1 MVGDPPNSKRS
12 VPNAS
17 KSIYNA
23 YIFCKR
29 VRNTVLSRGVVSL
42 VLTRLQSAQY
52 NLFHPMRVSR
62 GLARTQKCFCKT
74 FKCAAAGRS
83 GSSGDSP
90 EVPPFLRKFRCLSG
104 SFGHCSEVPNIFAV
118 KASFWELGINSPS
131 STSLQLLLTFISTNS
146 QPKDFKASLLQS
158 QEISKCL

>member
-17 KSIYNA
+17 KSIYDA

-29 VRNTVLSRGVVSL
+29 VRSTVLSRGVSSL
-42 VLTRLQSAQY
+42 DLARLQSAQY

-74 FKCAAAGRS
+74 SKCAAAERT
-83 GSSGDSP
+83 GSFGDSP
-90 EVPPFLRKFRCLSG
+90 EVLPFLRKFCCLSG
-104 SFGHCSEVPNIFAV
+104 SFGHFSCNGQF
-118 KASFWELGINSPS
+118 LGAGYKQPFFH
-131 STSLQLLLTFISTNS
+131 LLTAAADIYFDQLSAKRLECLTPSI
-146 QPKDFKASLLQS
+146 PRDFQVLVS
-158 QEISKCL
+158 E